1 MVIFLGKKQ
10 MQIKIYSASY
20 PVLTTFLI
28 TLPKNSHN
36 ELCKLSLYSKN
47 SKKQNCSKQSYP

>member
-1 MVIFLGKKQ
+1 MVIFMEKKQ

-47 SKKQNCSKQSYP
+47 SKK